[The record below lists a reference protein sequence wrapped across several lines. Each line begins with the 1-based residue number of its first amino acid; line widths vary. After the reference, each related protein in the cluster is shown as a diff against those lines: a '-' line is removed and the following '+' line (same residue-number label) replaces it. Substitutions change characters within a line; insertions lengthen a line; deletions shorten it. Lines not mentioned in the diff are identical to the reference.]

1 MGEKEK
7 PPEEPTP
14 EPTPE
19 PEPEPAPIIAA
30 PIPDEELPA
39 LPEKVDPVDDL
50 FHFVPG
56 GEEGMYV
63 IIRDPTTLL
72 GYVDQGFKTFEKP
85 FAALAAAAADGPDE
99 IKGAADAQKEFAEGK
114 SKYEQAAGKIKD
126 SGIDFSHGFVLASPD
141 GDEDNMVIIYV
152 AEKADAFKELL
163 TALDDGEAKDFT
175 CAEIPDSGHM
185 GCAKSKK
192 ALKAFKPDGDAK
204 KHRAAVEQAMP
215 GVNLDDANIIAHF
228 QDDDDGPIYL
238 AMTTPPG
245 TGIVH
250 VGLPTQDDEIKEVFE
265 VLKPAK
271 GKTMRFAQPGA
282 GFMWANVDMEAI
294 KKKDEV
300 AGAPP
305 PLDSVIKAANGEF
318 FIGGNLDPAGFQ
330 MHMGVSDTSVVD
342 TLVELGAMAAEGVP
356 KEIPEVPDSKV
367 AFGRAEIDLGGEKRK
382 GLHLSVSGV
391 KEANVLTQMMGL
403 TLDGWFYSSK
413 DTASAVIGM
422 DEAGIKALAATE
434 GDGMHEYTRMTLPKS
449 LVESFDK
456 GEVSVISHF
465 PFDSLQGPDVR
476 KLLDAA
482 LKNVEIVKPELVGSV
497 LDFMAPFSSTT
508 SWLTQSD
515 SHMVVHFAVRGIGNN
530 KTEEGK
536 EALAAMEQVIAGGSR
551 EEIYGALAKKYPATS
566 HTNAYKV
573 RAGIENRGLAGS
585 GIGLIAGA
593 AAVGGALAMG
603 QSNDSLAEDLGV
615 EIKEEPPAPPEEA
628 PADKPAEDGKAED
641 GKAEDGKA
649 EDTKTEDKAEDKKP
663 AKKKP
668 KKTEPKKDEKKKK
681 KKGGLNLSKSI
692 GRK

>member
-1 MGEKEK
+1 MGEEEK
-7 PPEEPTP
+7 PAEVVTP
-14 EPTPE
+14 EPEPE
-19 PEPEPAPIIAA
+19 PEPEPAPIVAA
-30 PIPDEELPA
+30 PIPDEALPV

-99 IKGAADAQKEFAEGK
+99 LKDAAEAHKEFSEGK
-114 SKYEQAAGKIKD
+114 TKYEQAADKIKN

-141 GDEDNMVIIYV
+141 GEDKNMVAIYV
-152 AEKADAFKELL
+152 AEKPDAFKELL
-163 TALDDGEAKDFT
+163 SALDDDEASDFT

-192 ALKAFKPDGDAK
+192 ALKAFKPDGDSK
-204 KHRAAVEQAMP
+204 KHRQAAEEAMP
-215 GVNLDDANIIAHF
+215 GVNLDEANIIAHF
-228 QDDDDGPIYL
+228 QDDDDGPIYV
-238 AMTTPPG
+238 AATTPPG

-250 VGLPTQDDEIKEVFE
+250 VGLPTQSNEVKEVIE
-265 VLKPAK
+265 VLKPVK
-271 GKTMRFAQPGA
+271 GKTLRFAQPGA

-300 AGAPP
+300 ASAPP

-318 FIGGNLDPAGFQ
+318 FIGGNLDPSGFQ
-330 MHMGVSDTSVVD
+330 MHMGVTDTSVVD
-342 TLVELGAMAAEGVP
+342 TLVELGAMTAKGIP
-356 KEIPEVPDSKV
+356 KEIPNVPGSKV
-367 AFGRAEIDLGGEKRK
+367 AFGRAEIDLGGDKRK
-382 GLHLSVSGV
+382 GLHLSISGV
-391 KEANVLTQMMGL
+391 KEANVLTQVMGL
-403 TLDGWFYSSK
+403 TLDGWFYSAK
-413 DTASAVIGM
+413 DVASVVVGM

-434 GDGMHEYTRMTLPKS
+434 GDGLHEYTRMTLPKS

-476 KLLDAA
+476 KLVDAA
-482 LKNVEIVKPELVGSV
+482 LKNVEAVKPELVGSV

-508 SWLTQSD
+508 TWITQSD
-515 SHMVVHFAVRGIGNN
+515 SHAVVHFAVRGIGNS

-536 EALAAMEQVIAGGSR
+536 EALAAMEKVIAGGSR

-573 RAGIENRGLAGS
+573 RAGIESRGLAGS

-593 AAVGGALAMG
+593 AAVGGALYAG
-603 QSNDSLAEDLGV
+603 QSNDALAEDLGV
-615 EIKEEPPAPPEEA
+615 EIKEEPPAPPEED
-628 PADKPAEDGKAED
+628 PVEKPDAKAEEGEDAKAED
-641 GKAEDGKA
+641 AKVE
-649 EDTKTEDKAEDKKP
+649 EKKP
-663 AKKKP
+663 AKKKA
-668 KKTEPKKDEKKKK
+668 KKTEPKKEPEKKKPT
-681 KKGGLNLSKSI
+681 GLNLSKTV